1 MYIPSVH
8 YGLGWIGNQRLDY
21 NECVMSVVGWTFII
35 CLNFPPRQTGEGLPP
50 NLHRFGIDKRLILQI
65 ASLTAFVDEVLNFY
79 RTRFL
84 IGEKVEIAS
93 TDKGLDDYTNLK
105 NLCLILECQQRIYR
119 YFLLL
124 TKRRSS
130 RKEGMITDIMVN
142 PDAAFHHPNQIVYKC
157 CIVGTSNHVSVTGNK
172 LWYILI

>member
-35 CLNFPPRQTGEGLPP
+35 CLNFPPWQTGEGLPP

-105 NLCLILECQQRIYR
+105 NICLIFWMSTKNLSLLSLTNKTQIVKKGGYDYR
-119 YFLLL
+119 YNGKPRCSFPPSESDRLQVLH
-124 TKRRSS
+124 R
-130 RKEGMITDIMVN
+130 
-142 PDAAFHHPNQIVYKC
+142 
-157 CIVGTSNHVSVTGNK
+157 GNF
-172 LWYILI
+172 